1 MTHVIYACM
10 THHQDAWHDHIDRL
24 SHLEASSDLIDS
36 DPNLNL
42 MVQRDDHKLVIFV
55 SPNKGITKIYATVN
69 LMILIIT
76 YHN

>member
-1 MTHVIYACM
+1 MDYC
-10 THHQDAWHDHIDRL
+10 L
-24 SHLEASSDLIDS
+24 SLLPPTASPEMKNEASSDLIDS